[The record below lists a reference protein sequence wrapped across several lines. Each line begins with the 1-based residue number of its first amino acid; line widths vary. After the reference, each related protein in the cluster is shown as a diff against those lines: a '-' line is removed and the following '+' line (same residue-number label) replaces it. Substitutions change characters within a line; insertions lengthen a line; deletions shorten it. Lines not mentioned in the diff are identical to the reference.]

1 MYPFFADMD
10 GSSGSPAWG
19 TAQAVRLLGAFH
31 PLVVHFPIA
40 LLLTAAFL
48 ELVSVWKKESS
59 GLRSAIAVNLTLGT
73 VAAIVAVALGWLDA
87 AHIGFEPDLKPVL
100 AWHRLLGTSVAV
112 GSLIT
117 TILWF
122 RARTNLSTCLWLYRA
137 ALWSLA
143 LLIGITGHLGAL
155 LVYGLDYFSS

>member
-1 MYPFFADMD
+1 MHPVFADID
-10 GSSGSPAWG
+10 GSGGSPASG
-19 TAQAVRLLGAFH
+19 TAQTLRLLGALH
-31 PLVVHFPIA
+31 PLFVHFPIA

-48 ELVSVWKKESS
+48 ELVSVWKNESS
-59 GLRSAIAVNLTLGT
+59 GLRSAIAVNLALGT
-73 VAAIVAVALGWLDA
+73 FASVVAATLGWLDA

-100 AWHRLLGTSVAV
+100 AWHRWLGTSVAV
-112 GSLIT
+112 GSIIT

-122 RARTNLSTCLWLYRA
+122 RTRTNLSDCLWLYRA

-143 LLIGITGHLGAL
+143 LLIVITGHLGAL

>member
-1 MYPFFADMD
+1 MYPFFAHMD
-10 GSSGSPAWG
+10 DSGGSPTSG
-19 TAQAVRLLGAFH
+19 IAQVVRLLGAFH

-48 ELVSVWKKESS
+48 ELVSVWKKDGS
-59 GLRSAIAVNLTLGT
+59 GLRFAIVVNLTLGT
-73 VAAIVAVALGWLDA
+73 SAAVVAATLGWIDA
-87 AHIGFEPDLKPVL
+87 AHMGFEPDLKPVL
-100 AWHRLLGTSVAV
+100 AWHRWLGTSVAT
-112 GSLIT
+112 GSLIP

-122 RARTNLSTCLWLYRA
+122 RMSTNPAGRIWFYRA

>member
-1 MYPFFADMD
+1 MYPLFADMD
-10 GSSGSPAWG
+10 DSGGSSGWG

-48 ELVSVWKKESS
+48 ELVSVWKKESP

-73 VAAIVAVALGWLDA
+73 VAAVVAATLGWLDA

-100 AWHRLLGTSVAV
+100 AWHRWLGTSVAF

-122 RARTNLSTCLWLYRA
+122 RVRTNSSTCLWLYRA